1 MKKAIKFCA
10 FTTIF
15 FALLIFSSCGQGGN
29 SGDAQK
35 VELEIQLSKNICQEN
50 AEKYPDDIINL
61 SQPLQIE
68 ESGEIKAN
76 WAFYPLNLKRVDL
89 GKTIKL
95 DYLTN
100 KAGNDKKIK
109 FVVREHRQYFEENMV
124 DSSICSEGAEY
135 HLEGE
140 DLRFIKDSKHY
151 FVYSSNER
159 FKIDGKI
166 VYYSVPEILEAIG
179 ELLQK
184 SKPKR
189 IVIVYEPEIEEH
201 EEKHEEKVEE
211 NTAILQLHGAR
222 AIAVSNAKG
231 WKDLYY
237 DALVHIHPKTIS
249 DDIDHRAGH
258 VESYS
263 FLVDAAKKAIETN
276 QKAALLAQ
284 LQSDL
289 INKRGLYTIFLG
301 HEKDWNGILENIK
314 SENVKNLD
322 AIIVYKEN
330 LAIKIT
336 GKTTEQHEHES
347 H

>member
-1 MKKAIKFCA
+1 MRKVIKFSI
-10 FTTIF
+10 FTTIL

-29 SGDAQK
+29 SSDAQK

-61 SQPLQIE
+61 SQPLQVE

-140 DLRFIKDSKHY
+140 DLQFIKDSKHY

-189 IVIVYEPEIEEH
+189 IVIVYEPETEEH
-201 EEKHEEKVEE
+201 EENKKEEESPE
-211 NTAILQLHGAR
+211 IAQLHGAR
-222 AIAVSNAKG
+222 AIAVSNATG
-231 WKDLYY
+231 WKDLYLE
-237 DALVHIHPKTIS
+237 ALIHIHPKTIS

-258 VESYS
+258 VEAYS
-263 FLVDAAKKAIETN
+263 FLVDSAKKAIETN
-276 QKAALLAQ
+276 QKDALLAQ

-289 INKRGLYTIFLG
+289 VNKRGLYTIYIG
-301 HEKDWNGILENIK
+301 HTKDWNGIVGNIK

-322 AIIVYKEN
+322 AIIAYKEN

-336 GKTTEQHEHES
+336 GKTTKQHEHES

>member
-1 MKKAIKFCA
+1 MRKVIKFSI
-10 FTTIF
+10 FTTIL

-29 SGDAQK
+29 SSDAQK

-61 SQPLQIE
+61 SQPLQVE

-140 DLRFIKDSKHY
+140 DLQFIKDSKHY

-189 IVIVYEPEIEEH
+189 IVIVYEPETEEH
-201 EEKHEEKVEE
+201 EENEKEEESSE
-211 NTAILQLHGAR
+211 IAQLHGAR
-222 AIAVSNAKG
+222 AIAVSNATG
-231 WKDLYY
+231 WKDLYLE
-237 DALVHIHPKTIS
+237 ALIHIHPKTIS

-258 VESYS
+258 VEAYS
-263 FLVDAAKKAIETN
+263 FLVDSAKKAIETN
-276 QKAALLAQ
+276 QKDALLAQ

-289 INKRGLYTIFLG
+289 VNKRGLYTIYIG
-301 HEKDWNGILENIK
+301 HTKDWNGIVGNIK

-322 AIIVYKEN
+322 AIIAYKEN

-336 GKTTEQHEHES
+336 GKTTKQHEHES